1 MRQEN
6 ELLDQ
11 TAEYGWFK
19 ERRIRQYL
27 FWSAV
32 YVMITRNVG
41 FRKALSTIDAE
52 YYTKC
57 LNTGE
62 ANILYRPAVPNTSE
76 LGPQMRIQQ
85 EFDWW
90 LVLIIAIVLRW
101 LYKKF
106 KR

>member
-6 ELLDQ
+6 ELQ
-11 TAEYGWFK
+11 NIKEYGFWK
-19 ERRIRQYL
+19 ERFARQVL
-27 FWSAV
+27 LWSAV

-62 ANILYRPAVPNTSE
+62 ANILYRPAVPNTNE
-76 LGPQMRIQQ
+76 VGPQMRIQQ

-101 LYKKF
+101 LYKKM
-106 KR
+106 K